1 MPPLT
6 QTLAPPALEDV
17 LELDELWSFVARRRD
32 KRWVWLALC
41 RRTRQ
46 IVAYAVGDRG
56 AETCRLL
63 WERIPLLWER
73 IPLLWERIPHGL
85 RHALTY
91 TDFWEA
97 YQTVVPEGQ
106 HVACGKGSG
115 QTNHVERFNN
125 TLRQRLAR
133 FVRKTLSFSKSDV
146 MHEGC
151 LRLFLHHYN
160 TRMVPGAAATQQH

>member
-1 MPPLT
+1 M
-6 QTLAPPALEDV
+6 
-17 LELDELWSFVARRRD
+17 LELDELWSFVARRQN

-46 IVAYAVGDRG
+46 VVAYAVGDRSQK
-56 AETCRLL
+56 TCRLL
-63 WERIPLLWER
+63 WDRVP
-73 IPLLWERIPHGL
+73 PAL
-85 RHALTY
+85 RHALTF

-97 YQTVVPEGQ
+97 YQKVIPEGQ

-133 FVRKTLSFSKSDV
+133 FVRKTLSFSKSED
-146 MHEGC
+146 MHESC

-160 TRMVPGAAATQQH
+160 TRMAPGAALIQQHV